1 MKKPPPY
8 NYIGNGGW
16 CSLLL
21 ENPIA
26 GKHTRYLKGVEI
38 MAMSQTVIMRNETG
52 KTFSRVIKEKCLDCS
67 GGVRSEVRDCW
78 ATNCPLFPYRFG
90 KKPGTAIKELQKSYN
105 VKVLQTEKEG

>member
-1 MKKPPPY
+1 
-8 NYIGNGGW
+8 
-16 CSLLL
+16 
-21 ENPIA
+21 
-26 GKHTRYLKGVEI
+26 

-52 KTFSRVIKEKCLDCS
+52 KTFSRVIKEKCLGCS